1 MKLTGELKDKVE
13 QTKDL
18 EEAKAVI
25 AEAGML
31 LSDDEASAVAG
42 GVVSGGTIVGAVSG
56 GTIVGVVSGGTMAS
70 NSVSDGTIAGGV
82 MRGFKC
88 KTCEK
93 WFAHASEYTS
103 HILETG
109 HQA

>member
-18 EEAKAVI
+18 EEAKEVI
-25 AEAGML
+25 AKAGML

-42 GVVSGGTIVGAVSG
+42 GVVSG

-88 KTCEK
+88 KTCER

>member
-31 LSDDEASAVAG
+31 LSDEEASAVAG
-42 GVVSGGTIVGAVSG
+42 GFGGQGEHCNTYSLNAQEVIEDLKKRYPNEPVYIHTDTPDDNNSKQNG
-56 GTIVGVVSGGTMAS
+56 GLQNGI
-70 NSVSDGTIAGGV
+70 
-82 MRGFKC
+82 
-88 KTCEK
+88 
-93 WFAHASEYTS
+93 
-103 HILETG
+103 
-109 HQA
+109 